1 MKTNRTIVSLFVTA
15 ALSLPL
21 FAHAAGAQ
29 YQFPGT
35 TDEARAA
42 AAELINQKD
51 AVQSVRAYDP
61 ATPVI
66 ASSTDEARALAGQRQ
81 VKQDKLASPSDCTNA
96 GVVVGSTDE
105 ARAAFGERLDGALA
119 GCTQHAQ
126 SSGTAAIR

>member
-42 AAELINQKD
+42 AGELIKQQQPVQTARSYD
-51 AVQSVRAYDP
+51 A
-61 ATPVI
+61 ATGVI
-66 ASSTDEARALAGQRQ
+66 ASSTDEARALAGQRE
-81 VKQDKLASPSDCTNA
+81 VKQEKLASPSDRYA
-96 GVVVGSTDE
+96 GVFGSTDQ
-105 ARAAFGERLDGALA
+105 ARG
-119 GCTQHAQ
+119 
-126 SSGTAAIR
+126 IW